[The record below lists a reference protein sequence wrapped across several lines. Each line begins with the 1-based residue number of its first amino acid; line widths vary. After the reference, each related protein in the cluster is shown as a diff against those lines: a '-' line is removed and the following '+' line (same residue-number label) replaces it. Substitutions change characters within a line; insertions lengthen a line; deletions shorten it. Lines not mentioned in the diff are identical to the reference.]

1 MLSSTD
7 DANSVGDRSPLGGVS
22 IWPGAVVAGGV
33 LVSPPLGAWAVA
45 QGGVSTCPGSS
56 GPQADAFVS
65 TTRADKQSNDV
76 KTTKV
81 PSALRV
87 FMFSPLGLVTD
98 SILETK
104 QTKDASEERTSLRQY
119 EGCALGL

>member
-45 QGGVSTCPGSS
+45 QGGVGISPGVQGGVGISPPRAEAAKTRVS
-56 GPQADAFVS
+56 PTAPVRLLAFFM
-65 TTRADKQSNDV
+65 
-76 KTTKV
+76 
-81 PSALRV
+81 V
-87 FMFSPLGLVTD
+87 FSLSP
-98 SILETK
+98 
-104 QTKDASEERTSLRQY
+104 
-119 EGCALGL
+119 